1 MTIHLLW
8 IGAKIGTDW
17 VSNDRHD
24 SIPEMQI
31 EVFLSRRGNQRKIG
45 TLRNRREREGRSQ
58 NAIFEKPP
66 RPVEMPLTQGI
77 SPPFALL
84 GKRNYP

>member
-31 EVFLSRRGNQRKIG
+31 EVFYRGEE
-45 TLRNRREREGRSQ
+45 TRER
-58 NAIFEKPP
+58 
-66 RPVEMPLTQGI
+66 
-77 SPPFALL
+77 
-84 GKRNYP
+84 